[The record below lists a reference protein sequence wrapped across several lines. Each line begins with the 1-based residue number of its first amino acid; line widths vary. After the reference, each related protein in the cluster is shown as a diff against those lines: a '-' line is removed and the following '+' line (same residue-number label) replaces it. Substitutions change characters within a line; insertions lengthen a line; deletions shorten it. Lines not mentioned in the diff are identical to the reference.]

1 MGLRR
6 LPHPAIARPDPD
18 SGQPDRRERE
28 VRRPLRRAAQRRRKD
43 RSESRGPGD
52 PTGDT
57 GLDRNHSGRRRR
69 DQGGR
74 ALCDRTRRSGLP
86 APAPRRGG
94 GARPRR
100 ASRAGPLDPAT
111 REHRPHRLPTGAQTA
126 HTVAALDLLAAR
138 GIHDRHLPAAVLSH
152 SRKRPCS
159 RRSART
165 TIRRAVPARTTSSS
179 AHDSRC
185 DVIAPSPSARR
196 STAFR
201 PRLRRPGRSRA
212 QRPLGPSARGRDP
225 LRWVQ
230 VPSTSAGQS
239 TSDSHNVDM
248 QSIAWKG
255 GNTR

>member
-1 MGLRR
+1 TQRSLDRIRILVSQTGANVKCAGRYVGLLNGDGKTDQRVED
-6 LPHPAIARPDPD
+6 LAILRAIPDLIVTTPGD
-18 SGQPDRRERE
+18 AAETRE
-28 VRRPLRRAAQRRRKD
+28 VVRDATAHDGPVYLRLLRDAVA
-43 RSESRGPGD
+43 EL
-52 PTGDT
+52 
-57 GLDRNHSGRRRR
+57 GLDELPGPDHLTQLRENTDLTVCRPAHRRHT
-69 DQGGR
+69 
-74 ALCDRTRRSGLP
+74 LT
-86 APAPRRGG
+86 PRPTCCQ
-94 GARPRR
+94 RP
-100 ASRAGPLDPAT
+100 GP
-111 REHRPHRLPTGAQTA
+111 
-126 HTVAALDLLAAR
+126 HT
-138 GIHDRHLPAAVLSH
+138 VLSH